1 MVETALRS
9 ERPFADRI
17 EVGAPR
23 IAALAARG
31 LGRLPERIRRRVLQ
45 TAFDRARDAF
55 NRDDLEAVFALFA
68 GDVEYGPPPPLY
80 EGAPLRGRDAVFD
93 FWRGVRERYDDSNIE
108 NLSLEEATPG
118 CIVRRARLSHR
129 SSARGEE
136 LTYVI
141 VQTTELDRGYVV
153 RQINVLETD
162 ARL

>member
-45 TAFDRARDAF
+45 TAFDRAS
-55 NRDDLEAVFALFA
+55 
-68 GDVEYGPPPPLY
+68 
-80 EGAPLRGRDAVFD
+80 DAVFD

-129 SSARGEE
+129 SSARDEE